1 MRDEGESAEVP
12 INATAKP
19 SPIRQAQRPTPT
31 PSTPAKTALAR
42 LGLGV
47 TSGLAPRST
56 IIVFAPFTV
65 IGLGNANSQVPW
77 IWATATVKGNIPLPR
92 ATVG

>member
-1 MRDEGESAEVP
+1 MRVESAEVP

-19 SPIRQAQRPTPT
+19 SPIRQAQRQGQGPRLGQPQL
-31 PSTPAKTALAR
+31 PALAR
-42 LGLGV
+42 LGLGG

-65 IGLGNANSQVPW
+65 IGLGNANSQAPW
-77 IWATATVKGNIPLPR
+77 IWATATVKGNSPLPC